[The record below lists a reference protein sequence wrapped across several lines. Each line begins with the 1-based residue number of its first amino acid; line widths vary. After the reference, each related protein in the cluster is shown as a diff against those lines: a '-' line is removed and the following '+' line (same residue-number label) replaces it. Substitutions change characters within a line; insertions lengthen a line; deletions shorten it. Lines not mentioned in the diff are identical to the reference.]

1 MAYVNVCVSTLL
13 KEELSWGIDKQLWL
27 IINTMLY
34 LNSYTTKNLM
44 NKVVFNNLSN
54 TVCIAM

>member
-44 NKVVFNNLSN
+44 NKAVFNNLSN